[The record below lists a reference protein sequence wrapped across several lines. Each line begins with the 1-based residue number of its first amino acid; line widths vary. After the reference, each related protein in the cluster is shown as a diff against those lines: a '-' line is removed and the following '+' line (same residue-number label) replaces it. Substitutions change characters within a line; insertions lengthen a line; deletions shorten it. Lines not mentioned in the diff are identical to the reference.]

1 LVITTEYHPF
11 EQIAPAHYPCGS
23 VARGQTLHVSPYVG
37 WANGIPDSV
46 AVVDLTIGD
55 SKLQFTGSGYHD
67 QTWGDQPII
76 QNLAN
81 WVFGHGRVGPY
92 SIAWFD
98 ILDSNGTE
106 YVSSYAAKDG
116 RIVAAQCS
124 GIKVRPIGA
133 NSTYPPTQSSGNPG
147 GFHIDLELGDEGVLG
162 VNVTNSLLTY
172 RIDELYARWVG
183 SVIGG
188 IDGASNWKGVS
199 MQEEFRVTK

>member
-1 LVITTEYHPF
+1 MTAESSSF
-11 EQIAPAHYPCGS
+11 KQIAPAHYPCS
-23 VARGQTLHVSPYVG
+23 PVAKGQTLHVSPYVG

-67 QTWGDQPII
+67 QVNQVRRHRTRILTIESQTWGNQPIV

-92 SIAWFD
+92 SIVWFD

-106 YVSSYAAKDG
+106 YISSYAAKDG

-133 NSTYPPTQSSGNPG
+133 NSTYPPT
-147 GFHIDLELGDEGVLG
+147 
-162 VNVTNSLLTY
+162 
-172 RIDELYARWVG
+172 
-183 SVIGG
+183 
-188 IDGASNWKGVS
+188 
-199 MQEEFRVTK
+199 